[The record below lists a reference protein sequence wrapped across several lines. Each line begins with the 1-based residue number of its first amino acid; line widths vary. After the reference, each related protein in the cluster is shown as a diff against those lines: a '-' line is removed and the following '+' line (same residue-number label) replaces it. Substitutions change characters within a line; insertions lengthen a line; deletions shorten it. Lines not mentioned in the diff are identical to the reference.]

1 MSMPSNHPSA
11 RLCAAGAKED
21 VHYMLAQGH
30 AGVNEVDRHGRSAM
44 HFAAARGDISMIQV
58 GGTGACARG
67 FVPRFDAPTAAAG
80 STPGAGKQPRRGRLI

>member
-1 MSMPSNHPSA
+1 
-11 RLCAAGAKED
+11 
-21 VHYMLAQGH
+21 MLAQGH